1 MSGSPFDTLN
11 RDVVNS
17 SDYIRKLSDSTK
29 WKTMQKN
36 MAKGFGPNPLKRNGR
51 RYQSDFFVDTRGSP
65 KIDQSGCVVAAR
77 NYELLQS
84 ISRGKFYANPSL
96 DGAAAAKFDMWF
108 ANCLSI
114 EYQTDVDTTGIVSGL
129 YIPPILMT
137 NIYDS
142 TAINNTPYFNQITGV
157 PPALAIRGY
166 DMIPFPATCLDD
178 CSYNG
183 LVPGFV
189 EDPFNTL
196 FLRKCIGAMAAVAR
210 PVQTNL
216 SHTEGWLREL
226 DHVKFRD
233 TPYYWKGTLAQP
245 LNKYSYPGRVPLYY
259 QGPSESAIYR
269 PLVLNKGSIP
279 ATPKNLLETYCS
291 GAAAFN

>member
-11 RDVVNS
+11 RDIVNA
-17 SDYIRKLSDSTK
+17 SDYTRKLSDSTK
-29 WKTMQKN
+29 WKVMQKN
-36 MAKGFGPNPLKRNGR
+36 MANGYGPNPLKKNGR
-51 RYQSDFFVDTRGSP
+51 RYQKDFFVDTKGP
-65 KIDQSGCVVAAR
+65 PTADQSGCVVAAR
-77 NYELLQS
+77 NYELFQS
-84 ISRGKFYANPSL
+84 ISRGKFYANPTL

-114 EYQTDVDTTGIVSGL
+114 CYQTGSDNMGNIFGP

-137 NIYDS
+137 NLYDS
-142 TAINNTPYFNQITGV
+142 GNNYNTPYFDQSYNT
-157 PPALAIRGY
+157 IRGY

-189 EDPFNTL
+189 EDPLTAI

-216 SHTEGWLREL
+216 SHAEGWLRGL
-226 DHVKFRD
+226 AAVRFKD
-233 TPYYWKGTLAQP
+233 TPYYWKGVLAQP
-245 LNKYSYPGRVPLYY
+245 LNKYTYPHRVPLYY
-259 QGPSESAIYR
+259 QGPSTDSVALPRLIYR
-269 PLVLNKGSIP
+269 GSKPANSADLLQAYCKG
-279 ATPKNLLETYCS
+279 C
-291 GAAAFN
+291 AAFN